1 MWVVRGRVPGRGSI
15 KPSSPG
21 PEVMLKYIEKRPRKA
36 SKGEGGGDAFG
47 EEMSVTA
54 RRTFSALVRL
64 WVLLSE
70 MGASA
75 GF

>member
-1 MWVVRGRVPGRGSI
+1 MQSSRKSVPGRGNS
-15 KPSSPG
+15 KASSPG
-21 PEVMLKYIEKRPRKA
+21 PEGMLKYIEKRPSKV

-54 RRTFSALVRL
+54 GRTFSALVRV
-64 WVLLSE
+64 WVLLRD